1 MKYRIGSLA
10 ALLIIGLVSS
20 ASALAGPRNHQ
31 GDHGYRS
38 SSQRSAPP
46 ARQARSAP
54 PQQVRSAPP
63 ARQVRSAPPARQ
75 VRSAPPARQVRS
87 APPARQVH
95 RAPPARQVHR
105 APPARQVH
113 RAPPARQVHRA
124 PPARHAH
131 YAAPHRIV
139 YTDSHHPGRSWR
151 MGRSLPPRAVYHE
164 VSAPYYSHYRLGPP
178 PHNHRYVRVGD
189 DILLIAIGTGLIA
202 GAIYNISHY

>member
-75 VRSAPPARQVRS
+75 VRS
-87 APPARQVH
+87 
-95 RAPPARQVHR
+95 